1 MNRARA
7 ETERGRKRMDGLPNS
22 ERTFSILNMRSVP
35 PDDATTRARIRDAA
49 IELFGRDGFRETTV
63 RAIAARVGVSAALV
77 LHHFGSKDGLRR
89 VCDDYILAE
98 VEKPGATI
106 GNGEKPGAS
115 ANIRDWLGRTDEHR
129 PWLRYIARML
139 AEGSAAGDHL
149 FDEFVA
155 YTERVF
161 AEGEANG
168 SVRPSSDPHM
178 RAVTL
183 TAYSM
188 SALLLE
194 RQFARAVG
202 PTAAGGGGGSG
213 AEAAAAAGAAAA
225 GRAAATTGAGV
236 ETTGAGVET
245 TGAGVDVTELTDEVV
260 AAMALPAVE
269 IMTHGVYTSDDLLR
283 ATREALGRGGEA
295 P

>member
-1 MNRARA
+1 
-7 ETERGRKRMDGLPNS
+7 
-22 ERTFSILNMRSVP
+22 MRSVP
-35 PDDATTRARIRDAA
+35 PDDATTRARIRDVA

-63 RAIAARVGVSAALV
+63 RAIAAKVGVSAALV
-77 LHHFGSKDGLRR
+77 LHHFGSKDGLRQA
-89 VCDDYILAE
+89 CDEYILAE
-98 VEKPGATI
+98 VEKPGETI

-115 ANIRDWLGRTDEHR
+115 ANIRAWLGRTDEHR
-129 PWLRYIARML
+129 PWLRYIGRML
-139 AEGSAAGDHL
+139 ADGSAAGDHL

-161 AEGEANG
+161 EEGEANG

-194 RQFARAVG
+194 RQFARAVRSRGVG
-202 PTAAGGGGGSG
+202 PAGAGLAG
-213 AEAAAAAGAAAA
+213 AGQAGAGPASAAAGTSAI
-225 GRAAATTGAGV
+225 
-236 ETTGAGVET
+236 
-245 TGAGVDVTELTDEVV
+245 DLTDEVV

-283 ATREALGRGGEA
+283 ATREALGRGGEES
-295 P
+295 

>member
-1 MNRARA
+1 
-7 ETERGRKRMDGLPNS
+7 
-22 ERTFSILNMRSVP
+22 MRSVLP
-35 PDDATTRARIRDAA
+35 EDATTRARIRDTA

-63 RAIAARVGVSAALV
+63 RAIATRVGVSPGLV
-77 LHHFGSKDGLRR
+77 LHHFGSKDGLREA
-89 VCDDYILAE
+89 CDDYILAE
-98 VEKPGATI
+98 VEKPGETI

-115 ANIRDWLGRTDEHR
+115 ANIQSWLGRTDEHR
-129 PWLRYIARML
+129 PWLRYIGRML
-139 AEGSAAGDHL
+139 ADGSQAGDHL
-149 FDEFVA
+149 FAEFVA

-202 PTAAGGGGGSG
+202 A
-213 AEAAAAAGAAAA
+213 
-225 GRAAATTGAGV
+225 
-236 ETTGAGVET
+236 
-245 TGAGVDVTELTDEVV
+245 TELTNEVV

-269 IMTHGVYTSDDLLR
+269 LMTHGVYTTDDLLR
-283 ATREALGRGGEA
+283 ATQDALGVGGADDGTSGASRANGAGGTGGDGGASSDGAAEGGA
-295 P
+295 GA